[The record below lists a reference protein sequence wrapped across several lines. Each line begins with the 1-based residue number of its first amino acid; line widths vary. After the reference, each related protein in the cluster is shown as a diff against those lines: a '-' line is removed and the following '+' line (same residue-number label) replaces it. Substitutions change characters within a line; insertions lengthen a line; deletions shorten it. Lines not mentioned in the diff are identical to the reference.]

1 MGSMG
6 TESGPK
12 SWVVGESTQ
21 GEGVGAMI
29 SSKMGRAERC
39 RCTNSAKACLPCC
52 QQVRRTLP
60 IFDACGHR
68 WPYDCLPSFC
78 EPSPS
83 AGWPDRKSTRL
94 NSSHLGIS
102 YAVFCL

>member
-1 MGSMG
+1 MCAQYEGVTLEQIRIKSMGGMG

-29 SSKMGRAERC
+29 SSKMGRAERS

-52 QQVRRTLP
+52 QQVRRTLAN
-60 IFDACGHR
+60 I
-68 WPYDCLPSFC
+68 
-78 EPSPS
+78 
-83 AGWPDRKSTRL
+83 
-94 NSSHLGIS
+94 
-102 YAVFCL
+102 